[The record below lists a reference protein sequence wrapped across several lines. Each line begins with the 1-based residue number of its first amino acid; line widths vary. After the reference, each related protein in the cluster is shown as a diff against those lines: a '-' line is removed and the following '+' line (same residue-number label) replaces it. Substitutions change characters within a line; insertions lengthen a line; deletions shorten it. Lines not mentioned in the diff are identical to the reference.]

1 MTAKTGTM
9 ELYTAGRTV
18 LPSSRLIFFSG
29 RSADHGICDGLGR
42 VPGLDGG
49 LSCRFLI

>member
-9 ELYTAGRTV
+9 QLYTAGGTV
-18 LPSSRLIFFSG
+18 LPSSRLIFFGG
-29 RSADHGICDGLGR
+29 RSADQGICDSLR
-42 VPGLDGG
+42 RMSGLDGG